1 MAKCPLAS
9 EARFLLRSRVFTL
22 CKVLFAGNFRIGETD
37 SVHSNETF
45 PYSAEMVKVLKG
57 HDREP
62 LSEEMHVDDRYR
74 VNTDETVAFSSR
86 SCNSSPSSSS
96 KNDPEDEKKIGQL
109 YPRSSRDSEKA
120 SIADASTSHV

>member
-1 MAKCPLAS
+1 
-9 EARFLLRSRVFTL
+9 
-22 CKVLFAGNFRIGETD
+22 
-37 SVHSNETF
+37 
-45 PYSAEMVKVLKG
+45 
-57 HDREP
+57 
-62 LSEEMHVDDRYR
+62 MHVDDRYR
-74 VNTDETVAFSSR
+74 VNTDETVAISSR